1 MIYKIHFSMQ
11 YPDNVDFLVILNRVK
26 DIMFFTSVTEIVVSF
41 T

>member
-11 YPDNVDFLVILNRVK
+11 YSNNVDLLVIINRVK
-26 DIMFFTSVTEIVVSF
+26 DVMFFIYVTEIVVSF